1 MKKLQKLILLI
12 SLTFLSNS
20 FFSQTTLEE
29 YNYIT
34 KGYKVQIESGLDMKK
49 GYLFEDVYSQKSGER
64 LAELKVL
71 YRIKETKKEI
81 AAYLII
87 YSKEGNEPEYLCVPN
102 PKSEKEIILKY
113 WNQLN
118 DGKGDYTLRL
128 QLIVYLTSI
137 NLKW

>member
-1 MKKLQKLILLI
+1 MKKIQKLILLI
-12 SLTFLSNS
+12 NLVFISNS

-81 AAYLII
+81 AAYLLK

-102 PKSEKEIILKY
+102 PNSEKEIILKY

-118 DGKGDYTLRL
+118 DGKSDYTLRL
-128 QLIVYLTSI
+128 QLIVFVTSM
-137 NLKW
+137 NLNW

>member
-1 MKKLQKLILLI
+1 MKKLQKLILLF